1 VGSAARHYYETAH
14 LDRTGLL
21 ADDLI
26 AFFDSPAVSG

>member
-1 VGSAARHYYETAH
+1 VGSAARHYYEMAH
-14 LDRTGLL
+14 LDRTELL